1 MYTHNSANFTVEAA
15 RKVLRAFSCI
25 DSKTV
30 ESASEKSLLRQAL
43 LLVTS
48 LSDYQNLGIC
58 ADTPTEGFSALE
70 SYLKALGYAATINEA
85 DINSDVDPVYIKF
98 NSQKQS
104 YYLNPYT
111 GKYRGVLVSCQSSQD
126 ESISGTYGHL
136 PLDLFV
142 E

>member
-15 RKVLRAFSCI
+15 RKVLGAFSCI